1 MHRPMTPLHLTA
13 SMQVLR
19 AHQRRRLVT
28 VDEARRAVLEI
39 AERVAAGIA
48 GPDTQRL
55 VSKLEQAT
63 GVSLSEL
70 ARHAQQW
77 PEF

>member
-1 MHRPMTPLHLTA
+1 MTPLHLTA

-28 VDEARRAVLEI
+28 VDDARRAVLEV
-39 AERVAAGIA
+39 AQRVADGVAGA
-48 GPDTQRL
+48 DTQRL
-55 VSKLEQAT
+55 AARLEKAT
-63 GVSLSEL
+63 GVTLSEL
-70 ARHAQQW
+70 AKQAEQW